1 MPRITQSGV
10 AGYVVRQEP
19 FDASNLVST
28 YTSNGAWYVVYSYG
42 LHWPLVAYHV
52 PSKRWYV
59 NDERRSRSTS
69 RHLGLCMRAINA
81 SIVMDRDSLYS
92 LINTDLDKYTQSGE
106 YRVKRLG
113 NVVGKY
119 DTLEDAN
126 VMYDAVTKC
135 HTV

>member
-10 AGYVVRQEP
+10 ASYVAHQEP
-19 FDASNLVST
+19 FNASNLVST
-28 YTSNGAWYVVYSYG
+28 YTPDGAWYVVYSYG

-69 RHLGLCMRAINA
+69 RHLGLCMRVINA

-92 LINTDLDKYTQSGE
+92 LVNTNLDEYNRPGE
-106 YRVKRLG
+106 YRLECRGSMAV
-113 NVVGKY
+113 KY
-119 DTLEDAN
+119 DILNDAN
-126 VMYDAVTKC
+126 VMYDVVTKC